1 MHAAILAL
9 ALVASTTA
17 LAPSQD
23 TPEVDQTDPVAV
35 YNALHAA
42 GDHDAMV
49 TYWADHEARV
59 LYTIDAD
66 LEGSLALW
74 EGARD
79 AETGEVTLDEE
90 AQAEIALLH
99 ERALFGA
106 RAAAETFDRPIF
118 HDYVASFISWSPEDK
133 LAFRGGQ
140 AAFSDAVTALGT
152 QDFEAALVAGERCTS
167 LAEPL
172 GDWWGAS
179 MGLGASGAARLELG
193 DAAGALAD
201 LSRARL
207 LDQALGLSRSE
218 KRNLDAMLRACVE
231 LGRTH
236 RAIACCEALIALT
249 TGDEAAAYAT
259 RLARLTAAE

>member
-1 MHAAILAL
+1 MHAALLAL
-9 ALVASTTA
+9 ALAASTPA
-17 LAPSQD
+17 LAPSQE
-23 TPEVDQTDPVAV
+23 TPEVDQNDPVAV
-35 YNALHAA
+35 YHALHEA
-42 GDHDAMV
+42 GDHAAMV
-49 TYWADHEARV
+49 AFWASNEARV

-66 LEGSLALW
+66 LEGSLAMW

-79 AETGEVTLDEE
+79 PETGEVVLNDE
-90 AQAEIALLH
+90 AQAVIDLH
-99 ERALFGA
+99 HDRALFGA
-106 RAAAETFDRPIF
+106 RAAAEAFDRPIF
-118 HDYVASFISWSPEDK
+118 HDYVASFISWSAEDK

-140 AAFSDAVTALGT
+140 AAFSNAITALGT
-152 QDFEAALVAGERCTS
+152 GDFEAALVAGERCTS

-218 KRNLDAMLRACVE
+218 KRNLDSMLRACVE
-231 LGRTH
+231 LGRMP

-249 TGDEAAAYAT
+249 SGDEAAAYT
-259 RLARLTAAE
+259 EQLASLQAGE